1 MGNKVVIGI
10 LVIITLI
17 LAGAGV
23 TWFKNSASLKTD
35 QPALEAT
42 TSPAAQA
49 SVSSD
54 TRMALK
60 DLFSSSKSQKCTFS
74 DTNSGSS
81 GTIYMSD
88 GKMRGDFTSVSQG
101 QTAMSHMIVQN
112 NTSFV
117 WTDASDQG
125 VKLSYEKVAQLTSAS
140 ASAQTSGATMPIS
153 LDQKVSYECSSWT
166 LDPTLLTLPTTVKFN
181 DFSSLIPQIKASG
194 NASGAATTD
203 IKSDACKAC
212 DQLTGSP
219 REQCRKALSC

>member
-88 GKMRGDFTSVSQG
+88 GQMRGDFTSVSQG
-101 QTAMSHMIVQN
+101 QTVMSHLIVIN
-112 NTSFV
+112 NTSYV

-125 VKLSYEKVAQLTSAS
+125 VKMSYEKVTQLTSS
-140 ASAQTSGATMPIS
+140 TASAQTSGTTMPIS
-153 LDQKVSYECSSWT
+153 LDQKVSYECSAWT
-166 LDPTLLTLPTTVKFN
+166 KDPALLTLPTTVKFN

-194 NASGAATTD
+194 NAGGGANAD
-203 IKSDACKAC
+203 IKSDACQAC
-212 DQLTGSP
+212 DQLSGDP